1 MNAEQFLA
9 KSGGERGRVI
19 LAGILGIQH
28 LINVSTNGR
37 GLNLLVL
44 DEALSGID
52 ANGTLEIIK
61 TIEHMGT
68 TVLMITQNIEDVSIC
83 KNYIEVVKE
92 NGVSR
97 YIS

>member
-1 MNAEQFLA
+1 
-9 KSGGERGRVI
+9 
-19 LAGILGIQH
+19 
-28 LINVSTNGR
+28 
-37 GLNLLVL
+37 
-44 DEALSGID
+44 
-52 ANGTLEIIK
+52 
-61 TIEHMGT
+61 MGT